1 MMWDFYNPFIQISNE
16 ELCFAIIFFPLL
28 KAGLLFPLEFEKV
41 KADKSLQK
49 KKKQQNIVVE
59 KGLHRRIKANGSKED
74 DLGL

>member
-1 MMWDFYNPFIQISNE
+1 M
-16 ELCFAIIFFPLL
+16 LCYYFFPLL

-49 KKKQQNIVVE
+49 KINIVVE
-59 KGLHRRIKANGSKED
+59 KGLHRRIKANASIKED

>member
-1 MMWDFYNPFIQISNE
+1 M
-16 ELCFAIIFFPLL
+16 LCYYFFPLL

-41 KADKSLQK
+41 KADKSLQ